1 MLSKFQ
7 YINYCIYDPNPLKSG
22 SILDLKHAAALN
34 STICFHA
41 NNPDFLPKAD
51 IIVFAAGANLKIKK
65 SRTEVIQPNIS
76 LVQDW
81 LKDFKSINNPWVIVA
96 TNPVDP
102 ITRVFVESGKF
113 EKDKILG
120 AGTLL
125 DSARLNFWL
134 EETFTLPNGTANTLV
149 LGEHGEKLVICTH
162 NSRIGKKLL
171 SEFIIENKIEI
182 QQLINSMQT
191 AASLIKATQDATYY
205 GIAAS
210 LVKII
215 EGILVP
221 NPEKTFSLS
230 VASNVKDGWNLGN
243 VVISLPVKIASKGFK
258 IELAE
263 KFSEEI
269 RLEISNISEFFE
281 QQWKN
286 VQLKGNN

>member
-1 MLSKFQ
+1 
-7 YINYCIYDPNPLKSG
+7 
-22 SILDLKHAAALN
+22 
-34 STICFHA
+34 
-41 NNPDFLPKAD
+41 
-51 IIVFAAGANLKIKK
+51 
-65 SRTEVIQPNIS
+65 
-76 LVQDW
+76 
-81 LKDFKSINNPWVIVA
+81 
-96 TNPVDP
+96 
-102 ITRVFVESGKF
+102 VESGKF
-113 EKDKILG
+113 KKEKILG

-134 EETFTLPNGTANTLV
+134 EENFELPNGAANTLV
-149 LGEHGEKLVICTH
+149 LGEHGERLVICTH
-162 NSRIGKKLL
+162 NSRIGNKLL

-221 NPEKTFSLS
+221 NPEKIFSLS
-230 VASNVKDGWNLGN
+230 VASSVKDGWNLGN

-258 IELAE
+258 IEPAE

-269 RLEISNISEFFE
+269 RLEISNISEFLE